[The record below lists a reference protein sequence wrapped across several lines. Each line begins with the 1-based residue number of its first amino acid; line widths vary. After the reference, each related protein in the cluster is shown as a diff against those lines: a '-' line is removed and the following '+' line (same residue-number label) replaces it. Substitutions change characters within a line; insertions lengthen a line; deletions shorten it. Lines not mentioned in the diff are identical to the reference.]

1 MSSLVVDPP
10 ASRPLGDVFSL
21 LQAVRANT
29 YGQIVVR
36 QPSLFGFFHNRASYI
51 LEQRHDARLRLFGFV
66 GYVAYS
72 VESGS
77 LRRHKTLAMI
87 EEANAEAATNIF
99 PARYHVTPRQMICL
113 VCEGTLKG
121 TLKGKIEETT
131 LPEILTL
138 VVQILLFC
146 APLTARIQAYAVP
159 GENLRSL

>member
-1 MSSLVVDPP
+1 MSSSAVARSP
-10 ASRPLGDVFSL
+10 SRSLGNVLSL
-21 LQAVRANT
+21 LESVRANT

-36 QPSLFGFFHNRASYI
+36 QPSLFGFFHDNASYM
-51 LEQRHDARLRLFGFV
+51 LEQRDERRLRLFGFV

-77 LRRHKTLAMI
+77 LRRHKTLATI
-87 EEANAEAATNIF
+87 AEANAEAAAQGF
-99 PARYHVTPRQMICL
+99 PVRYHVTPRQMICL
-113 VCEGTLKG
+113 VCEGMLEQ
-121 TLKGKIEETT
+121 KIDEANIAKV
-131 LPEILTL
+131 LAL

>member
-51 LEQRHDARLRLFGFV
+51 LERHHNARLRLFGFV

-113 VCEGTLKG
+113 VCEGTLE
-121 TLKGKIEETT
+121 GKIEETT

>member
-1 MSSLVVDPP
+1 MSSFSVD
-10 ASRPLGDVFSL
+10 RPSSHSLGDVFSL

-29 YGQIVVR
+29 YGQIIVR
-36 QPSLFGFFHNRASYI
+36 QPSLFGFFHNNTSYM
-51 LEQRHDARLRLFGFV
+51 LEQRGENRLRLLGFV

-77 LRRHKTLAMI
+77 LRRHKTLATI
-87 EEANAEAATNIF
+87 EEANAEAALQAF
-99 PARYHVTPRQMICL
+99 PVRYHVTPRQMICL
-113 VCEGTLKG
+113 VCEGALE
-121 TLKGKIEETT
+121 GKIEESY
-131 LPEILTL
+131 LSRVLAL